1 MCSCAELFTGNGR
14 TDITDLLAL
23 QNTKK
28 SLKAMIKHWL
38 DAAHPT
44 IPADQRQKIADSMDI
59 SLIEKRKED
68 SLTYPLFEIQDIVH
82 MSLIEMQFIKK
93 ELLNAMSAIDDL
105 MESNEMNFQLAAMT
119 PTFLIMYVIHGCF
132 HFLSYGLLQL
142 GKSKDEIYATLRN
155 IILDIERLL
164 VMRDDPPT
172 NNSISTILDDNNN
185 SDKHVQS
192 RTLLANDLGML
203 MLLVH
208 ECRSILWKHRKRF
221 TRTTLKNVLED
232 LAELAGERGRL
243 TVKQQLQIISRMC
256 RTYSFLK
263 VVSSGVRFVDV
274 SRYV

>member
-1 MCSCAELFTGNGR
+1 M
-14 TDITDLLAL
+14 
-23 QNTKK
+23 K
-28 SLKAMIKHWL
+28 SLQAMIKHWL
-38 DAAHPT
+38 DKSYPKLPVAE
-44 IPADQRQKIADSMDI
+44 RQKIADSMDI

-68 SLTYPLFEIQDIVH
+68 SLKYPLFEIQDIVH

-105 MESNEMNFQLAAMT
+105 MESNEMNFRLAAMA
-119 PTFLIMYVIHGCF
+119 PTFLIMYVINSCF
-132 HFLSYGLLQL
+132 HYAKYGILKL
-142 GKSKDEIYATLRN
+142 GKSKDEIYASLRN

-164 VMRDDPPT
+164 VMRDDPPNYSS
-172 NNSISTILDDNNN
+172 NNIKVISQPKLDNNEN
-185 SDKHVQS
+185 SDNTSQHCAS
-192 RTLLANDLGML
+192 LTTLTSQTHQVLNSYDLGML

-221 TRTTLKNVLED
+221 TRTTLKNVTED
-232 LAELAGERGRL
+232 LAELAGERGCL